1 MGIRNPKQ
9 GRSAFAEAFDDA
21 RKRGVSS
28 FTFEGKRYTT
38 QRADR
43 PNERLTVK
51 DYGDESERMAR
62 RTPAPAQ
69 VKKRSSFNPEDVEE
83 GLSPVR
89 PEEFLGGAGKIAA
102 AGLSALGAGAAVRA
116 GMKRLAA
123 RKAEQEAIRGTVRS
137 NRDPLLREAK
147 ALRQEQRATARK
159 EQLAG
164 REREATQR
172 EVERMEGEGG
182 RAYRK
187 GGAVKATRKAAPAM
201 KVSKP
206 AMRVSKPAKKA
217 APAKM
222 AKGRRG

>member
-9 GRSAFAEAFDDA
+9 GRSAFSEAFADA
-21 RKRGVSS
+21 RKRGVST

-38 QRADR
+38 ERADR

-69 VKKRSSFNPEDVEE
+69 VKKRSSFNPKDVEK
-83 GLSPVR
+83 GLEPVR

-102 AGLSALGAGAAVRA
+102 AGLGALGAGAAVRA

-123 RKAEQEAIRGTVRS
+123 KKAEREAVRGTVRS
-137 NRDPLLREAK
+137 NRDPLMREAK
-147 ALRQEQRATARK
+147 ALKQEQRAAARK

-187 GGAVKATRKAAPAM
+187 GGAVKAIKKTSSVKKSAM
-201 KVSKP
+201 
-206 AMRVSKPAKKA
+206 
-217 APAKM
+217 PAKM
-222 AKGRRG
+222 AKASRSK

>member
-9 GRSAFAEAFDDA
+9 GRSAFSEAFADA
-21 RKRGVSS
+21 RKRGVST
-28 FTFEGKRYTT
+28 FTFEGERYTT
-38 QRADR
+38 KRADR

-69 VKKRSSFNPEDVEE
+69 VKKRSSFNPKDVEE
-83 GLSPVR
+83 GLEPVR

-102 AGLSALGAGAAVRA
+102 AGLGALGAGAAVRA

-123 RKAEQEAIRGTVRS
+123 RKAGQEAVRGTVRS
-137 NRDPLLREAK
+137 NRDPLMREAK
-147 ALRQEQRATARK
+147 ALKQEQRAAARK

-172 EVERMEGEGG
+172 DVERMEGEGG

-187 GGAVKATRKAAPAM
+187 GGAVKASK
-201 KVSKP
+201 KVAP
-206 AMRVSKPAKKA
+206 AMRVSKPVKKA

-222 AKGRRG
+222 AKGRRVR

>member
-1 MGIRNPKQ
+1 MGVRNPKE

-21 RKRGVSS
+21 RKRGLSS
-28 FTFEGKRYTT
+28 FTFEGNRYTT

-51 DYGDESERMAR
+51 DYGDESGRMAR
-62 RTPAPAQ
+62 RTSAPAQ

-83 GLSPVR
+83 GLESVR

-102 AGLSALGAGAAVRA
+102 AGLGALGAGAAVRA
-116 GMKRLAA
+116 GMKRLAS
-123 RKAEQEAIRGTVRS
+123 RKAGQEAVRGTVRS

-172 EVERMEGEGG
+172 DVERMEAEGG

-187 GGAVKATRKAAPAM
+187 GGAVKTVKKAASA
-201 KVSKP
+201 K
-206 AMRVSKPAKKA
+206 KPAKA
-217 APAKM
+217 AKSAMPARM
-222 AKGRRG
+222 AKGRRAK